1 MSFISFNCECDNPT
15 SRLDVR
21 FTPAC
26 DNACPFCV
34 EQNGRAPQPM
44 ASPQQMAEQTIAA
57 NPESVGILGGEP
69 LLHPKRVL
77 EYIKLIR
84 PHIPKIYITT
94 SLPFTILGNRDT
106 VNQIIDLVDGFNVSL
121 LAPTST
127 KHNELLRAKSRH
139 DRFTLLKDLA
149 AQAPHKFRACINLYK
164 GGIDTFFKLDAMLYI
179 ASECGITQIKI
190 NEIQWDDQGYISY
203 KKLMGELTPRMAP
216 AYATGCYKELHPQD
230 HLRQRWPKL
239 NIKLHR
245 SCWKTT
251 KAIKPTFRDIL
262 KDIIRIFFPP
272 ARKPFRVLYEDAKLC
287 NGWTK

>member
-1 MSFISFNCECDNPT
+1 MSIINFTCECDNPT
-15 SRLDVR
+15 ARLDVR
-21 FTPAC
+21 FTAAC

-34 EQNGRAPQPM
+34 EKNGRAAQPM

-57 NPESVGILGGEP
+57 APETVGILGGEP

-84 PHIPKIYITT
+84 HHIPKIYITT
-94 SLPFTILGNRDT
+94 SLPFTILGNRNE
-106 VNQIIDLVDGFNVSL
+106 VNEIIDLVDGFNVSL
-121 LAPTST
+121 LAPNSK
-127 KHNELLRAKSRH
+127 KHNDLLRAKSRH
-139 DRFTLLKDLA
+139 DRFALLKELA
-149 AQAPHKFRACINLYK
+149 ARAPHKFRACINLYK
-164 GGIDTFFKLDAMLYI
+164 GGIDTLHKLDDILCI
-179 ASECGITQIKI
+179 ATLCGITHIKI

-203 KKLMGELTPRMAP
+203 QKIMGKFTPRMAP
-216 AYATGCYKELHPQD
+216 AYATGCYKDLPPQD
-230 HLRQRWPKL
+230 YLRQKWPTL

-272 ARKPFRVLYEDAKLC
+272 ARKPFCVLYEDAKLC
-287 NGWTK
+287 NGWIK